1 MNIITHPRSWWVSR
15 TAKKTYQENLDKGWD
30 VVLPPMQIEKPSL
43 FTIMSSKDNWGN
55 DYLEIDKHIDELK
68 LRFKRKF
75 VVFVLDTAG
84 KYTNPYLTNH
94 AWNHLGVSFTG
105 ESGLEDVQGHSTHV
119 AGIMVGDHPTHK
131 LGVARAMAQAGYLK
145 VVPVKVL
152 NDRGSGAYPWI
163 QAGIDYVRDVNVPAG
178 WEKVINMS
186 LGGSTGNTGIS
197 NSLEAAEKEGIL
209 IFGSAGNSG
218 YVEGQDRISFPGR
231 HELVFCTGS
240 IDPNGDRS
248 SFSSVGQAIDFTHPG
263 SGIWSTYGSDLAKLS
278 GTSMSTPMQAAT
290 TLMLLSGTE
299 VYGYED
305 VYNYLVENIT
315 DVMTQGWD
323 KFTGHG
329 VSKPGSYLKDKPIEE
344 EPPEEEEPIEEEP
357 VEEEPPTDIVKPE
370 REHLFPLE
378 GTFDIRY
385 MIPTKTGRKFVNA
398 ELELVV
404 EHTSTK
410 LTELAYQDVLEATE
424 LWFSNRGIGFTFYPD
439 ITEVAYWSARFYEML
454 LPKYHN
460 VEVEVRNIII
470 KTKDGVVQLN
480 NPTMK
485 NLSTL
490 SEDNVKIFDYD
501 DFI

>member
-1 MNIITHPRSWWVSR
+1 MNLITHPRSWWASR
-15 TAKKTYQENLDKGWD
+15 NAKKTYRKNLEKGWD
-30 VVLPPMQIEKPSL
+30 VVLPPIQIEKPSV
-43 FTIMSSKDNWGN
+43 FTIMSDKDNWGN

-119 AGIMVGDHPTHK
+119 AGIVVGDHPTHK
-131 LGVARAMAQAGYLK
+131 LGVARVMAQAGYLK

-163 QAGIDYVRDVNVPAG
+163 QAGIDYVREVNVPAG
-178 WEKVINMS
+178 WEKVINLS
-186 LGGSTGNTGIS
+186 LGGSTSSPGVAA
-197 NSLEAAEKEGIL
+197 SLEAAEKEGIL

-231 HELVFCTGS
+231 HESVFCTGS

-248 SFSSVGQAIDFTHPG
+248 SFSSVGKAIDFTHPG
-263 SGIWSTYGSDLAKLS
+263 SGIWSTYGNDLAKLS
-278 GTSMSTPMQAAT
+278 GTSMSTPMKLAT

-299 VYGYED
+299 ISGYEN
-305 VYNYLVENIT
+305 VYNYLLSRIT
-315 DVMTQGWD
+315 DVMTEGWD

-329 VSKPGSYLKDKPIEE
+329 VAKPAPYLKGDDPVEDPPEDPVEEDPIEE
-344 EPPEEEEPIEEEP
+344 EPP
-357 VEEEPPTDIVKPE
+357 VDIVKPK

-378 GTFDIRY
+378 GPFTTRY
-385 MIPTKTGRKFVNA
+385 MVPTSTGRKFVDA
-398 ELELVV
+398 ELEIVV

-410 LTELAYQDVLEATE
+410 LTEISYAEVLDATE
-424 LWFSNRGIGFTFYPD
+424 QWFSGRGLGFSFYPD
-439 ITEVAYWSARFYEML
+439 ITEVAYWSARLYEMF
-454 LPKYHN
+454 LPKYYN
-460 VEVEVRNIII
+460 IEVEVRNITI
-470 KTKDGVVQLN
+470 KTKDGIVQLN

-485 NLSTL
+485 KLSTL
-490 SEDNVKIFDYD
+490 SENDVKTFNYD